1 MQLELST
8 GGIQW
13 IVADVKLMALKFA
26 SVGSDGSPDCK
37 KVTCNMQFIR
47 IQSQYTC
54 Y

>member
-13 IVADVKLMALKFA
+13 IVADVKLIALKFA
-26 SVGSDGSPDCK
+26 LVGSDGSPDCK
-37 KVTCNMQFIR
+37 NQHAICN
-47 IQSQYTC
+47 SDNLSTC